1 MSPRSL
7 NTVDTAFDENTASVM
22 DGDDTTAVTKTSAEA
37 PAALLGTS
45 DRRSS
50 ARPRRIDLR
59 YPSSFLALLLAGFI
73 IASLPLAGGLISNYI
88 AFDRLSELSQRA
100 VYNAAQ
106 ATQNARQ
113 LTNLTQALERSARFY
128 AVAGEA
134 DMVESYKKSREAFL
148 GVLAQFTELPSAAD
162 MRPTTEAIKATEN
175 AVFVSLTTKNSSP
188 QLSRQLEAD
197 FVELGRRTQ
206 RLTDLA
212 NQMIDRETE
221 NLRSYSA
228 KSKHQVFTQMLM
240 IVPSALL
247 LIAGFAYLLARPIRE
262 LDDAINRLGEGKLS
276 QKIIVSGPRD
286 IEKLGEQLDWL
297 RQRLISLEDQK
308 TRFFQHVSHELKTP
322 LTALREGSDLLNDEI
337 VGRLTDEQREVTRI
351 LKQNSLTLEKLI
363 QNLLTYSHSQS
374 QSANRVA
381 QKTALDLRPLQLKDL
396 IDDVVDAQKMAAM
409 AKSLTVHREC
419 DKSSVIGDAA
429 KLRVVIDN
437 LLSNAIK
444 YSPIGGTIL
453 IRLGKR
459 QETAILEVL
468 DDGPGIPT
476 EEHEKIFDPF
486 YRSKTALQTGN
497 KGTGLGL
504 AIVRDYV
511 EMHQGTV
518 TSIISTGARFR
529 VMLPKQ
535 PLATL

>member
-1 MSPRSL
+1 MSPRAL

-22 DGDDTTAVTKTSAEA
+22 VGDDTTAVTHTSAEA
-37 PAALLGTS
+37 PAARLGTS

-188 QLSRQLEAD
+188 QLSRQLETD

-221 NLRSYSA
+221 NLRTYSA

-381 QKTALDLRPLQLKDL
+381 QK
-396 IDDVVDAQKMAAM
+396 MAAM

-419 DKSSVIGDAA
+419 DKTSMIGDAA